1 MSRVAIIGAGI
12 SGLAAAYYCSRDGH
26 ECTLIEQA
34 SGLGG
39 VIRTE
44 SVDGCV
50 VEAAF
55 SLVWREFDV
64 S

>member
-1 MSRVAIIGAGI
+1 MEILVVMRVD
-12 SGLAAAYYCSRDGH
+12 YVHR
-26 ECTLIEQA
+26 
-34 SGLGG
+34 
-39 VIRTE
+39 VIRGMSNKE
-44 SVDGCV
+44 RPRLDVDGGV